1 MAEKNIA
8 ALLREDTR
16 TVQVSF
22 GAGRLAD
29 DMDELERDAR
39 GDAPLKTTRSYA
51 KAPDQKFY
59 TYVTNLA
66 LTVGDTVVVEAGDT
80 LKLAAVRRVDDN
92 VAIEPNDPTKYR
104 WVVQKVDFTEHL
116 ANEARNAEIDT
127 AVAEAYK
134 ANLRKSFAQQILS
147 GLPDAQRDKVSAL
160 LGGPK

>member
-29 DMDELERDAR
+29 DVDEIDTGL
-39 GDAPLKTTRSYA
+39 GPPLTKAQRSYP
-51 KAPDQKFY
+51 KAPDAKTY

-80 LKLAAVRRVDDN
+80 LRLAAVRRVDDN
-92 VAIEPNDPTKYR
+92 VAIEPNDPVRYK
-104 WVVQKVDFTEHL
+104 WVVQKVDFTEHT

>member
-22 GAGRLAD
+22 GAGRLAEVD
-29 DMDELERDAR
+29 DFDGDLDERLPPGA
-39 GDAPLKTTRSYA
+39 KRSYA

-92 VAIEPNDPTKYR
+92 VAIEPNDPIKYR